1 MKVKNIM
8 FSGVM
13 AAILGATGA
22 NAAINVASQGYVD
35 SKVGA
40 VETNITNNYLSKTDA
55 ADTYLTEEQVTQQIT
70 NVVGTTDEGLLADV
84 AENASAIATL
94 ETTKA
99 NAADVYTKGEA
110 NELLATKA
118 DLDDV
123 YQKTETYTQSEVQ
136 AKITETLAGISG
148 GTITLDGYATEQYVK
163 DADATTLS
171 SAKTYTN
178 EEIAKLSAEGG
189 AVKANADAIAAL
201 QTSVGTDSVAD
212 QIADAISGKANTA
225 DVYSKTDA
233 DTKFATNEAL
243 NAVKTTADAAAT
255 KAYVDTEFAKYTTT
269 EGLTTTLSE
278 YAKQADL
285 TAEVTARETAV
296 KAVDDKLA
304 GYTKTSDLDAGFVS
318 ESEMTSFK
326 TDNSAAIADAKK
338 AGTDAQATADAN
350 AAAISE
356 LESDLT
362 TKITMPEVC
371 ATTNCVLSTIGGT
384 VQWVPLTEPL
394 Q

>member
-13 AAILGATGA
+13 AAILSATGA
-22 NAAINVASQGYVD
+22 SAAISVASQGYVD

-40 VETNITNNYLSKTDA
+40 VAQSVTNLETTVAN
-55 ADTYLTEEQVTQQIT
+55 TYLTEKQVQQEIT
-70 NVVGTTDEGLLADV
+70 NVVGTAQEGVLADV
-84 AENASAIATL
+84 AANKSAIETL
-94 ETTKA
+94 QTSKA
-99 NAADVYTKGEA
+99 DADDVYTK
-110 NELLATKA
+110 
-118 DLDDV
+118 
-123 YQKTETYTQSEVQ
+123 TETDNLLG
-136 AKITETLAGISG
+136 AKQDEIQLGANLMWGE
-148 GTITLDGYATEQYVK
+148 DGK
-163 DADATTLS
+163 
-171 SAKTYTN
+171 
-178 EEIAKLSAEGG
+178 
-189 AVKANADAIAAL
+189 
-201 QTSVGTDSVAD
+201 
-212 QIADAISGKANTA
+212 
-225 DVYSKTDA
+225 
-233 DTKFATNEAL
+233 
-243 NAVKTTADAAAT
+243 
-255 KAYVDTEFAKYTTT
+255 
-269 EGLTTTLSE
+269 LTTTGIATNDSFDNLERDVNTLKGDATQEGSVAYDIAEALKTYSTTEQVEALDAATLQSAKDYADGLAGNYDVAGAAASALSE
-278 YAKQADL
+278 AKSYTDTQTADMATKTELKDYAKQADL

-304 GYTKTSDLDAGFVS
+304 DYTKTDDLDAGFVS

-350 AAAISE
+350 AEAISG
-356 LESDLT
+356 LETDLT

>member
-55 ADTYLTEEQVTQQIT
+55 ADTYVTTQYVTENIT
-70 NVVGTTDEGLLADV
+70 NVLGNETEGLVADV
-84 AENASAIATL
+84 AKAQAAADKAQGEVDDL
-94 ETTKA
+94 EGVVATKA
-99 NAADVYTKGEA
+99 NAADVYTK
-110 NELLATKA
+110 
-118 DLDDV
+118 
-123 YQKTETYTQSEVQ
+123 TETDGLLNAKQDEIQLGANLMWGEDGKLTTTGIATNDSFDNLERDVNTLKGDATQEGSVAYDIAEALKTYSTTEQVK
-136 AKITETLAGISG
+136 ALDAETL
-148 GTITLDGYATEQYVK
+148 Q
-163 DADATTLS
+163 
-171 SAKTYTN
+171 SAKDYADGLADN
-178 EEIAKLSAEGG
+178 YDAAGSAAAVEAKLADYTKTSELNATFATDEELG
-189 AVKANADAIAAL
+189 AVDA
-201 QTSVGTDSVAD
+201 
-212 QIADAISGKANTA
+212 
-225 DVYSKTDA
+225 
-233 DTKFATNEAL
+233 KFAN
-243 NAVKTTADAAAT
+243 
-255 KAYVDTEFAKYTTT
+255 YTTT
-269 EGLTTTLSE
+269 EGLTTKLAD
-278 YAKQADL
+278 YALQTSLD
-285 TAEVTARETAV
+285 AEKTARETADAATTEAL
-296 KAVDDKLA
+296 KA
-304 GYTKTSDLDAGFVS
+304 YTKTTDLDAGFVS

-350 AAAISE
+350 AEAISG

>member
-22 NAAINVASQGYVD
+22 HAAISVASQGYVD
-35 SKVGA
+35 SKIQG
-40 VETNITNNYLSKTDA
+40 VETSVENITNNYLTKEAA
-55 ADTYLTEEQVTQQIT
+55 ADTYATTQYVTENVTNILG
-70 NVVGTTDEGLLADV
+70 NETDGLVADV
-84 AENASAIATL
+84 ATNTSAIESL
-94 ETTKA
+94 QTTKA
-99 NAADVYTKGEA
+99 NAADVYTKDEA
-110 NELLATKA
+110 DNLLASKA

-123 YQKTETYTQSEVQ
+123 YKKTETYTQTQVNELIGDIQSGGVDLVGYVKESTYNEGMASKADKTAVE
-136 AKITETLAGISG
+136 AITESLA
-148 GTITLDGYATEQYVK
+148 GYATDDEL
-163 DADATTLS
+163 A
-171 SAKTYTN
+171 
-178 EEIAKLSAEGG
+178 
-189 AVKANADAIAAL
+189 AVQA
-201 QTSVGTDSVAD
+201 
-212 QIADAISGKANTA
+212 
-225 DVYSKTDA
+225 
-233 DTKFATNEAL
+233 
-243 NAVKTTADAAAT
+243 TADAAAT
-255 KAYVDTEFAKYTTT
+255 KTYVDTEFAKYTTT

-304 GYTKTSDLDAGFVS
+304 DYTKTSELDAGFVS

-350 AAAISE
+350 AEAISG
-356 LESDLT
+356 LENDLT

>member
-55 ADTYLTEEQVTQQIT
+55 EATYLTETQVQQEIKD
-70 NVVGTTDEGLLADV
+70 VVGDSTSGVVADV
-84 AENASAIATL
+84 AANKAAIATL
-94 ETTKA
+94 GTTKANATDVYTKTEADGLLANKANATDVYTKTEANGLLANKA

-110 NELLATKA
+110 DELLATKA

-123 YQKTETYTQSEVQ
+123 YKKTETYTQTQVNELIGDIQ
-136 AKITETLAGISG
+136 SG
-148 GTITLDGYATEQYVK
+148 GVDLKGYVK
-163 DADATTLS
+163 ESTYNEGMALKADKSAVEAITTSL
-171 SAKTYTN
+171 TN
-178 EEIAKLSAEGG
+178 
-189 AVKANADAIAAL
+189 
-201 QTSVGTDSVAD
+201 
-212 QIADAISGKANTA
+212 
-225 DVYSKTDA
+225 Y
-233 DTKFATNEAL
+233 ATNEAL

-255 KAYVDTEFAKYTTT
+255 KDYVDTEFAKYTTT
-269 EGLTTTLSE
+269 EGLTTKLAD
-278 YAKQADL
+278 YAKQVDL
-285 TAEVTARETAV
+285 EAEVTARDTAV

-304 GYTKTSDLDAGFVS
+304 DYTKTDDLDKGFVS
-318 ESEMTSFK
+318 ETEMTAFK

-338 AGTDAQATADAN
+338 AGTDAQATADTN
-350 AAAISE
+350 AEAISG
-356 LESDLT
+356 LESDLR

>member
-55 ADTYLTEEQVTQQIT
+55 AGTYVTTQYVTENIT
-70 NVVGTTDEGLLADV
+70 NVLGDETAGLVADV
-84 AENASAIATL
+84 AKAQAAADKAQGEVDDL
-94 ETTKA
+94 EEVVATKA
-99 NAADVYTKGEA
+99 NAADVYTKEEA
-110 NELLATKA
+110 NGLLDAKQDEIQLGANLMWGEDGKLTTTGIATNDSFDNLERDVNTLKGDATQEGSVAYDIAEALKTYSTTEQVKA
-118 DLDDV
+118 LD
-123 YQKTETYTQSEVQ
+123 
-136 AKITETLAGISG
+136 AETLQSAKDYADGLADNYDAAGSAAAVEAKLADY
-148 GTITLDGYATEQYVK
+148 TKTSEL
-163 DADATTLS
+163 DATF
-171 SAKTYTN
+171 A
-178 EEIAKLSAEGG
+178 
-189 AVKANADAIAAL
+189 
-201 QTSVGTDSVAD
+201 
-212 QIADAISGKANTA
+212 
-225 DVYSKTDA
+225 TDA
-233 DTKFATNEAL
+233 ELDAVDAKFAN
-243 NAVKTTADAAAT
+243 
-255 KAYVDTEFAKYTTT
+255 YTTT
-269 EGLTTTLSE
+269 EGLTTKLAD
-278 YAKQADL
+278 YALQTSLD
-285 TAEVTARETAV
+285 AEKTARETADAATTEAL
-296 KAVDDKLA
+296 KA
-304 GYTKTSDLDAGFVS
+304 YTKTTDLDAGFVS

-350 AAAISE
+350 AEAISG

>member
-22 NAAINVASQGYVD
+22 HAAISVASQGYVD
-35 SKVGA
+35 SKIQG
-40 VETNITNNYLSKTDA
+40 VETSVENITNNYLTKEAA
-55 ADTYLTEEQVTQQIT
+55 ADTYATTKYVTENIT
-70 NVVGTTDEGLLADV
+70 NVLGNETDGLVADV
-84 AENASAIATL
+84 AANTAAIA
-94 ETTKA
+94 TKA
-99 NAADVYTKGEA
+99 NADDVYTKTEA
-110 NELLATKA
+110 DNLLASKA

-123 YQKTETYTQSEVQ
+123 YQKTQTYTQDEVKAYVSQ
-136 AKITETLAGISG
+136 TLTDIGEGNISLEGYAKTQDVNNALDLKADKTAVDAITESLA
-148 GTITLDGYATEQYVK
+148 GYATDDEL
-163 DADATTLS
+163 A
-171 SAKTYTN
+171 
-178 EEIAKLSAEGG
+178 
-189 AVKANADAIAAL
+189 AVQA
-201 QTSVGTDSVAD
+201 
-212 QIADAISGKANTA
+212 
-225 DVYSKTDA
+225 
-233 DTKFATNEAL
+233 
-243 NAVKTTADAAAT
+243 TADAAAT
-255 KAYVDTEFAKYTTT
+255 KTYVDTEFAKYTTT

-304 GYTKTSDLDAGFVS
+304 DYTKTSELDAGFVS

-326 TDNSAAIADAKK
+326 TDNSAAIEDAKK

-350 AAAISE
+350 AEAISG
-356 LESDLT
+356 LENDLT

>member
-123 YQKTETYTQSEVQ
+123 YQKH
-136 AKITETLAGISG
+136 TLK
-148 GTITLDGYATEQYVK
+148 VK
-163 DADATTLS
+163 S
-171 SAKTYTN
+171 RQ
-178 EEIAKLSAEGG
+178 KLQKPWR
-189 AVKANADAIAAL
+189 VFQVVLLLWMD
-201 QTSVGTDSVAD
+201 
-212 QIADAISGKANTA
+212 
-225 DVYSKTDA
+225 
-233 DTKFATNEAL
+233 
-243 NAVKTTADAAAT
+243 
-255 KAYVDTEFAKYTTT
+255 
-269 EGLTTTLSE
+269 
-278 YAKQADL
+278 
-285 TAEVTARETAV
+285 
-296 KAVDDKLA
+296 
-304 GYTKTSDLDAGFVS
+304 
-318 ESEMTSFK
+318 
-326 TDNSAAIADAKK
+326 
-338 AGTDAQATADAN
+338 
-350 AAAISE
+350 
-356 LESDLT
+356 
-362 TKITMPEVC
+362 MPQ
-371 ATTNCVLSTIGGT
+371 NNM
-384 VQWVPLTEPL
+384 
-394 Q
+394 

>member
-1 MKVKNIM
+1 
-8 FSGVM
+8 
-13 AAILGATGA
+13 
-22 NAAINVASQGYVD
+22 
-35 SKVGA
+35 
-40 VETNITNNYLSKTDA
+40 
-55 ADTYLTEEQVTQQIT
+55 
-70 NVVGTTDEGLLADV
+70 
-84 AENASAIATL
+84 
-94 ETTKA
+94 
-99 NAADVYTKGEA
+99 
-110 NELLATKA
+110 
-118 DLDDV
+118 
-123 YQKTETYTQSEVQ
+123 
-136 AKITETLAGISG
+136 